1 MAHRTHRQLVALLA
15 CLTLASAAA
24 PTAARAAEPRADDL
38 ERAEAKALEAKAFFK
53 SQLYPQAAASYMQAY
68 AISHKPATLFN
79 AARSYEEAGLHAE
92 AIALFEQYRQLPDVP
107 ADGRKDADER
117 IARSRVA
124 IQQRKTAP
132 PATPTAPTP
141 PPASATAAPGASAP
155 ASDPPEGPETGSATP
170 EGAAPASTVT
180 SPAPAA
186 TALPADPPSKA
197 LSWGLFAGGDVIVLL
212 GILAYSGA
220 VSSVTNAN
228 NMDFSQLGAEASY
241 KSAISTA
248 RGTRNFSIGT
258 MIVGAG
264 LAGWGAWRLW
274 GTSSSST
281 TSDAG
286 TPSGSTGSR
295 AWLTPL
301 AGMGTTGVAVE
312 GRF

>member
-1 MAHRTHRQLVALLA
+1 MAHRIHRQLAALFA
-15 CLTLASAAA
+15 CLTVASASA
-24 PTAARAAEPRADDL
+24 PMPARAAEPRADDL

-53 SQLYPQAAASYMQAY
+53 SQLFPQAAASYMQAY

-92 AIALFEQYRQLPDVP
+92 AVALFEQYRQLPDVP

-117 IARSRVA
+117 IARNRVA
-124 IQQRKTAP
+124 IQQRKNPTA
-132 PATPTAPTP
+132 PATPTAPQRP
-141 PPASATAAPGASAP
+141 APGASAP

-170 EGAAPASTVT
+170 QGAAPE
-180 SPAPAA
+180 A
-186 TALPADPPSKA
+186 TAPTEGSTTATTPVPPSDPPSKA
-197 LSWGLFAGGDVIVLL
+197 LSWGLFAGGDVILVLGL
-212 GILAYSGA
+212 LAYSGS
-220 VSSVTNAN
+220 VSAVTNAN

-274 GTSSSST
+274 GPSSSST

-286 TPSGSTGSR
+286 TASRTTSSR